1 MQYRDY
7 GNTGIK
13 VSALGFGCMRLP
25 MVGDNVDIDKS
36 VEMIRYAIDHGV
48 NYLDTAYGYCN
59 SQSETALGLALKD
72 GYREKVYLSTKNP
85 SGDPDGGKWRRILE
99 HQLEKLQV
107 DYIDFYHFHGIG
119 WDGWNGG
126 YIAPGGPRDM
136 SIKAQEEGLIRY
148 RTFSFHDKPEALTK
162 LVDTGEFAGVT
173 AQYNLL
179 DRSNE
184 EALAYAAS
192 KGLGVV
198 VMGPVGG
205 GRLGA
210 PSPEIQRMVPG
221 GVKSTA
227 EVALRFVLAQPWVSV
242 ALSGMSTLQQVVE
255 NVATASRT
263 EPLTEAER
271 AHVLASLEENR
282 RLAELYC
289 TGCNYCMPCPNG
301 VDIPANF
308 RAMNY
313 YRVYGLKDHAAWE
326 YRHLGQ
332 RKVDGQPR
340 PAWAEACLECG
351 ECEPKCPQKI
361 EIIRQLKETREALSA
376 P

>member
-1 MQYRDY
+1 VQYRPY
-7 GNTGIK
+7 GKTGIM

-25 MVGDNVDIDKS
+25 MIGDNVDVDKS
-36 VEMIRYAIDHGV
+36 IEMIRYAIDHGV
-48 NYLDTAYGYCN
+48 NYIDTAYMYCN
-59 SQSETALGLALKD
+59 HQSEIVVGQALKD

-85 SGDPDGGKWRRILE
+85 SGDPDGSKWRRILE

-119 WDGWNGG
+119 WKRWIET
-126 YIAPGGPRDM
+126 YTVPGGPCDASR
-136 SIKAQEEGLIRY
+136 KAQEEGLIKHRV
-148 RTFSFHDKPEALTK
+148 FSFHDSPDALIK
-162 LVDTGEFAGVT
+162 LIDTGEFEGVT
-173 AQYNLL
+173 VQYNLL

-184 EALAYAAS
+184 EGIAYAAS

-210 PSPEIQRMVPG
+210 PSPEIQRLIPG

-227 EVALRFVLAQPWVSV
+227 EVALRFVLANPNVSV
-242 ALSGMSTLQQVVE
+242 ALSGMSTLEQVIE
-255 NVATASRT
+255 NIATASRT
-263 EPLTEAER
+263 EPLTEAEK
-271 AHVLASLEENR
+271 AHVMAALEENR
-282 RLAELYC
+282 RLADLYC

-313 YRVYGLKDHAAWE
+313 YRVYGLRDYAREE
-326 YRHLGQ
+326 YARLG
-332 RKVDGQPR
+332 RREVDGQPK

-361 EIIRQLKETREALSA
+361 EIIKQLKETAAALGS
-376 P
+376 

>member
-1 MQYRDY
+1 MQYRQY

-13 VSALGFGCMRLP
+13 LSALGFGCMRLP
-25 MVGDNVDIDKS
+25 MVDGNVDEDKS
-36 VEMIRYAIDHGV
+36 IEMIRYAIDHGV
-48 NYLDTAYGYCN
+48 NYFDTAYMYCN
-59 SQSETALGLALKD
+59 DQSEIVLGKALKD
-72 GYREKVYLSTKNP
+72 GYRERIYLSTKNP
-85 SGDPDGGKWRRILE
+85 SGDPDGSKWRRILE

-119 WDGWNGG
+119 WQRWIET
-126 YIAPGGPRDM
+126 YTAPGGPLDQSR
-136 SIKAQEEGLIRY
+136 KAQEEGLIRY
-148 RTFSFHDKPEALTK
+148 RVFSFHDSPDALFK
-162 LVDTGEFAGVT
+162 LIDTGEFVGMTV
-173 AQYNLL
+173 QYNLL

-184 EALAYAAS
+184 EAIAYAAS
-192 KGLGVV
+192 KGMGVV

-210 PSPEIQRMVPG
+210 PSPEIQRMIPG

-227 EVALRFVLAQPWVSV
+227 EVALRFVLANPNVTV
-242 ALSGMSTLQQVVE
+242 ALSGMSTMEQVVE
-255 NVATASRT
+255 NIATASRT
-263 EPLTEAER
+263 EPLTEEEK
-271 AHVLASLEENR
+271 AHVMAALEENR

-313 YRVYGLKDHAAWE
+313 YRVYGLRDHARWE
-326 YRHLGQ
+326 YSRLGQ
-332 RKVDGQPR
+332 RKVDGELR

-361 EIIRQLKETREALSA
+361 EIIRQLRETAAALGK
-376 P
+376 